1 MSIMHFCFAVGGL
14 SALFGM
20 SLGIFMGIAHDFSLT
35 PVHAHINLLG
45 WVTMALYGLY
55 YRDRSPPAE
64 RLHWIQVSAAALAIP
79 LMTGGLAITLTGAI
93 PELVGVGL
101 PVTILGSLLTI
112 ASMALFFTIVVRD
125 AVTTAKRRRS
135 MSLAE
140 TFDPRSG

>member
-1 MSIMHFCFAVGGL
+1 MSVTHFCFAVGAFA
-14 SALFGM
+14 ALLGM

-35 PVHAHINLLG
+35 PVHAHLNLLG

-55 YRDRSPPAE
+55 YRDRSPAAGT
-64 RLHWIQVSAAALAIP
+64 LHWIQVGAAAFGIP

-101 PVTILGSLLTI
+101 PVIILGSLLTI
-112 ASMALFFTIVVRD
+112 ASMALFFTVVVRD
-125 AVTTAKRRRS
+125 TVMTAKRRRS
-135 MSLAE
+135 ISLAE